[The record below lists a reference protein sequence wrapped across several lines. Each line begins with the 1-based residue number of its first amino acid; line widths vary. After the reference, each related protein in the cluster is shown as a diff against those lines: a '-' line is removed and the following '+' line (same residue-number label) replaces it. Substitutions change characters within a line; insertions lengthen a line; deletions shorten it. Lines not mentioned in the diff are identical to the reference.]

1 MCRVGV
7 PSRDGCHFL
16 DAEVR
21 LRICPHHRAGGTEQ
35 IEEPIF
41 VRMRIA
47 HYGAMLKLN
56 LGDENRATI
65 RRLLAEA
72 EKNLVAVTALKEQY

>member
-1 MCRVGV
+1 
-7 PSRDGCHFL
+7 
-16 DAEVR
+16 
-21 LRICPHHRAGGTEQ
+21 
-35 IEEPIF
+35 
-41 VRMRIA
+41 
-47 HYGAMLKLN
+47 MLKLN

>member
-1 MCRVGV
+1 
-7 PSRDGCHFL
+7 
-16 DAEVR
+16 
-21 LRICPHHRAGGTEQ
+21 
-35 IEEPIF
+35 
-41 VRMRIA
+41 MRIA